1 MMQHKAALSSEFLGF
16 ESFPSVWW
24 KSNGQILITFLY
36 FDYTLPIS
44 FQILPTFLPA
54 NFVLSH
60 SDFQKQ
66 KEQGKKKDKNPHKNK
81 NQNK

>member
-1 MMQHKAALSSEFLGF
+1 MEIQRTNFNYF
-16 ESFPSVWW
+16 YIV
-24 KSNGQILITFLY
+24 Y

-66 KEQGKKKDKNPHKNK
+66 KEQWKKKKKTKPAQK
-81 NQNK
+81 